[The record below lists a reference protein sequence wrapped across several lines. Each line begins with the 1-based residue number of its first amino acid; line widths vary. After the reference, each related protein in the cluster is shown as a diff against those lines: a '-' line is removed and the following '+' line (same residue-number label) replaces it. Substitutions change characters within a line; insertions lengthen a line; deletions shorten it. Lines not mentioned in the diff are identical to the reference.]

1 MVKSKR
7 IEKLKTG
14 RDQSGRMTFI
24 YIIAALTGI
33 AMGLLL
39 TFIFSRLPE
48 SWLQDYDYDEKAPN
62 FRLSKRMK
70 IIPHGVIAVAACAL
84 FYVLAVYFCEKDYI
98 QTPRPMHLVCIGL
111 LIPVLVLVTMADRLN
126 RIIPDQFS
134 IFIAVV
140 GVLSIVSDLTEG
152 SVWFSAQCPWYIPL
166 LNKLIGSLIGGGFL
180 WLIGFISESFLG
192 KEGMGQ
198 GDMRLLFATGLITG
212 CYGLVVL
219 IYVAVFSAL
228 IFAIPLFIRKRMRLA
243 KEEEMIR
250 NSDNPAL
257 TRRRLEREKAAVHFA
272 DDPDYLAFGPF
283 LALGCGIFAIAEPFI
298 FERAYN
304 LLLSLGVYF

>member
-1 MVKSKR
+1 
-7 IEKLKTG
+7 
-14 RDQSGRMTFI
+14 MTIF
-24 YIIAALTGI
+24 YLTAAILGI
-33 AMGLLL
+33 AMGLFL
-39 TFIFSRLPE
+39 TFIFAHLPE
-48 SWLQDYDYDEKAPN
+48 SWLQDYGYDEKAPN

-70 IIPHGVIAVAACAL
+70 IWPHGVVAAVSCTAFYL
-84 FYVLAVYFCEKDYI
+84 FAVYFGQKDYI
-98 QTPRPMHLVCIGL
+98 QTLRPLHLAAITL
-111 LIPVLVLVTMADRLN
+111 LIPVLILVTMADRLN

-140 GVLSIVSDLTEG
+140 GVLSIVADLTEG
-152 SVWFSAQCPWYIPL
+152 SVWFSENCAWYIPL
-166 LNKLIGSLIGGGFL
+166 LNKIIGSLLGGGFL

-228 IFAIPLFIRKRMRLA
+228 IFAVPLFIRKRMRLA
-243 KEEEMIR
+243 KEEEIIR

-283 LALGCGIFAIAEPFI
+283 LALGCGVFAAAEPFI
-298 FERAYN
+298 FEKAYD

>member
-1 MVKSKR
+1 
-7 IEKLKTG
+7 
-14 RDQSGRMTFI
+14 MTIF
-24 YIIAALTGI
+24 YLTAAILGI
-33 AMGLLL
+33 AMGLFL
-39 TFIFSRLPE
+39 TFIFAHLPE
-48 SWLQDYDYDEKAPN
+48 SWLQDYGYDEKAPN

-70 IIPHGVIAVAACAL
+70 IWPHGVIAAVSCAAFYL
-84 FYVLAVYFCEKDYI
+84 FAVYFGQKDYI
-98 QTPRPMHLVCIGL
+98 QTLRPLHLAAITL
-111 LIPVLVLVTMADRLN
+111 LIPVLILVTMADRLN

-140 GVLSIVSDLTEG
+140 GILSIVADLTEG
-152 SVWFSAQCPWYIPL
+152 SVWFSENCAWYIPL
-166 LNKLIGSLIGGGFL
+166 LNKIIGSLLGGGFL

-228 IFAIPLFIRKRMRLA
+228 IFAVPLFIRKRMRLA
-243 KEEEMIR
+243 KEEEIIR

-283 LALGCGIFAIAEPFI
+283 LALGCGVFAVAEPFI
-298 FERAYN
+298 FEKAYD